1 MSLEVAGAGAP
12 QAQGKFLGILVCWVL
27 GNGSLFAWNSML
39 TIEDYYSILFPT
51 YHPTRVLTIA
61 YQPFAFGIT
70 CILTYHEAKLN
81 TRKRN
86 LIGFALFLV
95 SSFALIMLDIGTK

>member
-1 MSLEVAGAGAP
+1 MIA
-12 QAQGKFLGILVCWVL
+12 FIH
-27 GNGSLFAWNSML
+27 GNVVNTLAYL
-39 TIEDYYSILFPT
+39 TYYFWLQT

-86 LIGFALFLV
+86 LIGFALFLI
-95 SSFALIMLDIGTK
+95 SSFALIMVSTLPCVQKNIYDVPV